1 MKRILTLSSIALA
14 FLLFSCSGSINTFS
28 EYSKSIDF
36 QKYKTYAWIPSAS
49 TDIQDLSTERMFGKM
64 VTSIANEELKKKGM
78 VLDTEH
84 PDAVIRF
91 SMGIKSQMEYSQSPT
106 LSVGV
111 GVGVG
116 YGGYGYG
123 MPGYYAGAM
132 VPVAGGNITET
143 RADEAT
149 LVFEMFETSTGYIL
163 WTGGARKTVDNN
175 ADTEKNVRL
184 AMHSIFERL
193 PIKHKIK

>member
-1 MKRILTLSSIALA
+1 MKQILILTSFAFT
-14 FLLFSCSGSINTFS
+14 FLLFSCTGSINTFS

-36 QKYKTYAWIPSAS
+36 QKYKTYAWIPSADN
-49 TDIQDLSTERMFGKM
+49 DINNQSIERMYGKM
-64 VTSIANEELKKKGM
+64 VTAVADEELKKKGM
-78 VLDTEH
+78 VLDTEK

-91 SMGIKSQMEYSQSPT
+91 SMGIKTQMQYSQSPT
-106 LSVGV
+106 LSV

-132 VPVAGGNITET
+132 VPVAGGNITES

-149 LVFEMFETSTGYIL
+149 LVFEIFETSTGYIL
-163 WTGGARKTVDNN
+163 WTGGARKTIDNN
-175 ADTEKNVRL
+175 ADTEKNMRL

-193 PIKHKIK
+193 PVKHKIK

>member
-1 MKRILTLSSIALA
+1 MKQILILTSFALT
-14 FLLFSCSGSINTFS
+14 FLLFSCTGSINTFS

-36 QKYKTYAWIPSAS
+36 QKYKTYAWIPSAEN
-49 TDIQDLSTERMFGKM
+49 DINNQSIERMYGKM
-64 VTSIANEELKKKGM
+64 VTAVADEELKKKGM
-78 VLDTEH
+78 VMDTEK

-91 SMGIKSQMEYSQSPT
+91 SMGIKNQMQYSQSPT
-106 LSVGV
+106 LSV

-132 VPVAGGNITET
+132 VPVAGGNITES

-149 LVFEMFETSTGYIL
+149 LVFEIFETSTGYIL

-175 ADTEKNVRL
+175 ADTEKNMRL
-184 AMHSIFERL
+184 AMHSIFDRL
-193 PIKHKIK
+193 PIKHKIM

>member
-1 MKRILTLSSIALA
+1 MKQILILSSFSLAL
-14 FLLFSCSGSINTFS
+14 LLFSCTGSINTFS

-49 TDIQDLSTERMFGKM
+49 TDVQNQSTERMFGKM
-64 VTSIANEELKKKGM
+64 VTSISNEELKKKGM

-91 SMGIKSQMEYSQSPT
+91 SMGIKNQVQYSQSPT
-106 LSVGV
+106 FS
-111 GVGVG
+111 VGVG

-123 MPGYYAGAM
+123 MPGYYAGAA
-132 VPVAGGNITET
+132 VPVAGGNITES

-149 LVFEMFETSTGYIL
+149 LVIEMFETSTGYIL

-175 ADTEKNVRL
+175 ADSEKTMRL
-184 AMHSIFERL
+184 ALHSIFDRL
-193 PIKHKIK
+193 PVKHKTK

>member
-1 MKRILTLSSIALA
+1 MKQIRILSSFALI
-14 FLLFSCSGSINTFS
+14 LLLVSCAGSINTFS

-49 TDIQDLSTERMFGKM
+49 TDIQNLSTERMFGKM
-64 VTSIANEELKKKGM
+64 VTTISNEELKKKGM
-78 VLDTEH
+78 VLDTEK
-84 PDAVIRF
+84 PDVVIRF
-91 SMGIKSQMEYSQSPT
+91 SMGIKNQMQYSQSPT
-106 LSVGV
+106 LSV

-123 MPGYYAGAM
+123 MPGYYAGAA
-132 VPVAGGNITET
+132 VPVAGGNITES

-149 LVFEMFETSTGYIL
+149 LVIEMFETSTGYIL

-175 ADTEKNVRL
+175 ADSEKTMRL
-184 AMHSIFERL
+184 ALYSIFERL
-193 PIKHKIK
+193 PVKHKIK

>member
-1 MKRILTLSSIALA
+1 
-14 FLLFSCSGSINTFS
+14 LLFSCTGRINTFS

-36 QKYKTYAWIPSAS
+36 QKYKTYAWIPSAEN
-49 TDIQDLSTERMFGKM
+49 DLNNQSIERMYGKM
-64 VTSIANEELKKKGM
+64 VTAMADEELKKKGM

-91 SMGIKSQMEYSQSPT
+91 SMGIKNQMKYSQSPT

-111 GVGVG
+111 GIG

-132 VPVAGGNITET
+132 VPVAGGNITES

-149 LVFEMFETSTGYIL
+149 LVIEMFETSTGYIL
-163 WTGGARKTVDNN
+163 WTGGARKTIDNN
-175 ADTEKNVRL
+175 ADSEKNMKL
-184 AMHSIFERL
+184 AMYSIFERL

>member
-1 MKRILTLSSIALA
+1 MKQILILSSFSLAL
-14 FLLFSCSGSINTFS
+14 LLFSCTGSINTFS

-49 TDIQDLSTERMFGKM
+49 TDVQNQSTERMFGKM
-64 VTSIANEELKKKGM
+64 VTSISNEELKKKGM

-91 SMGIKSQMEYSQSPT
+91 SMGIKNQIQYSQSPT
-106 LSVGV
+106 LSV

-123 MPGYYAGAM
+123 MPGYYAGAA
-132 VPVAGGNITET
+132 VPVAGGNITES

-149 LVFEMFETSTGYIL
+149 LVIEMFETSTGYIL

-175 ADTEKNVRL
+175 ADSEKTMRL
-184 AMHSIFERL
+184 ALHSIFDRL
-193 PIKHKIK
+193 PVKHKTK

>member
-1 MKRILTLSSIALA
+1 MKQILILLSFSLAL
-14 FLLFSCSGSINTFS
+14 FLFSCSGSFNTFD

-36 QKYKTYAWIPSAS
+36 TKYKTYAWIPSAS
-49 TDIQDLSTERMFGKM
+49 IDIQNQSTERMFGKM
-64 VTSIANEELKKKGM
+64 VTSISNEELKKKGM

-91 SMGIKSQMEYSQSPT
+91 SMGIKNQIQYSQSPT
-106 LSVGV
+106 LSV

-123 MPGYYAGAM
+123 MPGYYAGAA
-132 VPVAGGNITET
+132 VPVAGGNITES

-149 LVFEMFETSTGYIL
+149 LVIEMFETSTGYIL

-175 ADTEKNVRL
+175 ADSEKTMRL
-184 AMHSIFERL
+184 ALHSIFDRL
-193 PIKHKIK
+193 PVKHKTN

>member
-1 MKRILTLSSIALA
+1 MKQKLILSSFALA
-14 FLLFSCSGSINTFS
+14 LVLFSCSGSINTFS

-49 TDIQDLSTERMFGKM
+49 TDIQNLSTERMFGKM
-64 VTSIANEELKKKGM
+64 VTSISNEELKKKGM
-78 VLDTEH
+78 VLDTEK
-84 PDAVIRF
+84 PDVVIRF
-91 SMGIKSQMEYSQSPT
+91 SMGIKSQMQYSQSPT
-106 LSVGV
+106 LSV

-132 VPVAGGNITET
+132 VPVAGGNITES

-149 LVFEMFETSTGYIL
+149 LVIEMFETSTGYIL

-175 ADTEKNVRL
+175 ADSEKTMRL
-184 AMHSIFERL
+184 ALYSIFDRL
-193 PIKHKIK
+193 PVKHKVK

>member
-1 MKRILTLSSIALA
+1 MKQILILSSFSLAL
-14 FLLFSCSGSINTFS
+14 LLFSCTGSINTFS

-49 TDIQDLSTERMFGKM
+49 TDIQNQSTERMFGKM
-64 VTSIANEELKKKGM
+64 VTSISNEELKKKGM

-91 SMGIKSQMEYSQSPT
+91 SMGIKNQIQYSQSPT
-106 LSVGV
+106 LSV

-123 MPGYYAGAM
+123 MPGYYAGAA
-132 VPVAGGNITET
+132 VPVAGGNITES

-149 LVFEMFETSTGYIL
+149 LVIEMFETSTGYIL

-175 ADTEKNVRL
+175 ADSEKTMRL
-184 AMHSIFERL
+184 ALHSIFDRL
-193 PIKHKIK
+193 PVKHKTK